1 MDEKRLLEVL
11 EGMHEGSL
19 HKVNRTEDD
28 WLNGFHAGRMHV
40 CEIIIE
46 LIKGV
51 ERMITVGSFLS
62 YAAPNTLVMRYNTQT
77 KEFEG
82 LYSVDDFVNV
92 YCERKIDW
100 FDITNSGY
108 LVIVL
113 EGEK

>member
-46 LIKGV
+46 LI
-51 ERMITVGSFLS
+51 E
-62 YAAPNTLVMRYNTQT
+62 
-77 KEFEG
+77 EE
-82 LYSVDDFVNV
+82 
-92 YCERKIDW
+92 
-100 FDITNSGY
+100 
-108 LVIVL
+108 
-113 EGEK
+113 EK

>member
-46 LIKGV
+46 LIKG
-51 ERMITVGSFLS
+51 E
-62 YAAPNTLVMRYNTQT
+62 
-77 KEFEG
+77 KE
-82 LYSVDDFVNV
+82 
-92 YCERKIDW
+92 
-100 FDITNSGY
+100 
-108 LVIVL
+108 
-113 EGEK
+113 